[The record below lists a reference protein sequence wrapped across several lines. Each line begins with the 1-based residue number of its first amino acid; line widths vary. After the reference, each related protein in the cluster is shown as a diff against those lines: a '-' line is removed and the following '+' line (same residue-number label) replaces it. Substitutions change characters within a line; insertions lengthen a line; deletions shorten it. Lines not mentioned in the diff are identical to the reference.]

1 MYAPSQRQFNELDE
15 EDGVDI
21 REQINFE
28 FNEEYENEH
37 VGYTP
42 ELDHECDFYVEG
54 ASNHWNQNL
63 SSNRD
68 DPIPQF
74 MTNFDK
80 NPP

>member
-1 MYAPSQRQFNELDE
+1 VYAPSLRQFNELDE

-28 FNEEYENEH
+28 FNEEYESEQ

-42 ELDHECDFYVEG
+42 EIDHECDFYLEG
-54 ASNHWNQNL
+54 SNHWNQNL

-68 DPIPQF
+68 EPIPQF
-74 MTNFDK
+74 LTSYDK
-80 NPP
+80 NPQ